1 MTNFK
6 YDSFDIVEV
15 AEKCGI
21 YFHPIQR
28 NDVELKALC
37 PFCSD
42 TKYHLGLNR
51 QNDCGSIRRMLIA
64 SINTVKEKQK

>member
-42 TKYHLGLNR
+42 TKYHLGLN
-51 QNDCGSIRRMLIA
+51 
-64 SINTVKEKQK
+64 

>member
-42 TKYHLGLNR
+42 TKYH
-51 QNDCGSIRRMLIA
+51 S
-64 SINTVKEKQK
+64 TVLSARLKATAYLFLHR